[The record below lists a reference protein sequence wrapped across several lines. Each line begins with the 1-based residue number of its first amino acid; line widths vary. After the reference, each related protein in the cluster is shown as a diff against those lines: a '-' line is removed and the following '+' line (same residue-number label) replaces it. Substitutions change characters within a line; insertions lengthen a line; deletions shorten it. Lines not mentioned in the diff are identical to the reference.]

1 MAYTSTT
8 FGASSEYSV
17 YHPDTTRLFVF
28 SPYFLEVTTDTAGQT
43 VTITSNGI
51 SLSRVSNASKKAKFP
66 ISRLIQ
72 TFFAGVAFG
81 EVLQCDGTTYV
92 NAGSKIVQA
101 DKDIVIQVGTD
112 VNTKTLTY
120 DMLWGAIQAGEL
132 ETLIRDIY
140 VWNYGGYYL
149 LCTVTDNIGANL
161 GKEISINEILYDD
174 LPIQTPIF
182 NIVDLS
188 ETVLRTYRI
197 NYMPYCAGGVYLRWI
212 STDNEYRYFYFKP
225 SASFTEVADTQI
237 VKQNVWAYNDVTL
250 NPYSDPQKSD
260 MIVSRKAAKPIIEC
274 GVPSADYNM
283 QVFLKSLETSLKQWI
298 FVDAN
303 WVEVI
308 AEVDPIII
316 DRFRSNQEI
325 NVKITKPSL
334 YLQSI

>member
-8 FGASSEYSV
+8 FGATNQYSV

-72 TFFAGVAFG
+72 TFFAGIDFG
-81 EVLQCDGTTYV
+81 EVLPPDSVTYL
-92 NAGSKIVQA
+92 NSASKLVLA
-101 DKDIVIQVGTD
+101 DKDIVIQVDTD

-120 DMLWGAIQAGEL
+120 DMLWGAIQAGES
-132 ETLIRDIY
+132 ETTERDIY
-140 VWNYGGYYL
+140 VWWAGEYYL
-149 LCTVTDNIGANL
+149 PISVTDNVGVNL
-161 GKEISINEILYDD
+161 GKEIGIDYILNDTYE
-174 LPIQTPIF
+174 TPPPYF
-182 NIVDLS
+182 DIVDSGL
-188 ETVLRTYRI
+188 TLMRRYFI
-197 NYMPYCAGGVYLRWI
+197 NYMPYCAGGIYLRWI
-212 STDNEYRYFYFKP
+212 SVDGEYRYYYFKP
-225 SASFTEVADTQI
+225 ATNGVQTGDAKM
-237 VKQNVWAYNDVTL
+237 VKQNVWTNDLTQSGPWVSA
-250 NPYSDPQKSD
+250 NNSDEIISSKKMKPY
-260 MIVSRKAAKPIIEC
+260 IEC
-274 GVPSADYNM
+274 GISSADYRL
-283 QVFLKSLETSLKQWI
+283 QVFMQSLETSLKQWLY
-298 FVDAN
+298 VN
-303 WVEVI
+303 SGWVEVI